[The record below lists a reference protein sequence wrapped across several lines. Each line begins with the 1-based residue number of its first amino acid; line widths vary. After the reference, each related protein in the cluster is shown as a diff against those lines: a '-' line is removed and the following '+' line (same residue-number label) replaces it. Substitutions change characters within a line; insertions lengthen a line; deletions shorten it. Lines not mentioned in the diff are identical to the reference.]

1 MNFVALLGWNKGDDQ
16 EIFSLEELCEYF
28 TLERVTKAGAVFDLN
43 KLNWMNG
50 QYVRQM
56 SEEEYLEMGKIWLDK
71 LNLDSGD
78 QEKNKLILLSVR
90 NHLNRFDELADAAS
104 IFFKDELNYSEEALD
119 WIKKEE
125 SISIF
130 ENMQAQIKKYSE
142 LTLDNFKELMKN
154 VQNETGIKGKD
165 LWMPVRAAITG
176 QIAGPELPAVIT
188 VVGKKRV
195 EAFLNQTIE
204 IGKTK

>member
-1 MNFVALLGWNKGDDQ
+1 MKGLDNIGIESQYIPINDIIADGRKISGNAQTRKQKTVLQHGTVLMNVDVD
-16 EIFSLEELCEYF
+16 EMFSLLKVPNEKIKDKLIEDVKQ
-28 TLERVTKAGAVFDLN
+28 RVTSIQHIL
-43 KLNWMNG
+43 
-50 QYVRQM
+50 
-56 SEEEYLEMGKIWLDK
+56 
-71 LNLDSGD
+71 
-78 QEKNKLILLSVR
+78 KNDIE
-90 NHLNRFDELADAAS
+90 FDELADAAS

-130 ENMQAQIKKYSE
+130 ENMQDQIKKYSE